1 MWNRLPLVIAMLL
14 ACLIWLSGQR
24 QKWRT
29 EAASRAV
36 TDSAPTNMVE
46 SAAEVDAPRREPRI
60 RQIPGIE
67 NAVASTPNL
76 DLMSRLSIRRRI
88 EREGTRTFLDSL
100 FVSTDSTLVRW
111 KQLPGTPL
119 TVRFD
124 VDSTLPGWQRFHL
137 DAAVSAMRQ
146 WNSTS
151 AGTVLIRADE
161 GQSASVVVSFVSTL
175 ETPDQFGI
183 TEVSW
188 DGSGE
193 ISSAAIR
200 LALQPKENGAI
211 LSAEMMH
218 RVAAHEFGHA
228 LGLPH
233 SDRDSDLMHFT
244 SPVGNASARD
254 LATLNLLY
262 ALPPGSIRTP

>member
-1 MWNRLPLVIAMLL
+1 
-14 ACLIWLSGQR
+14 
-24 QKWRT
+24 
-29 EAASRAV
+29 
-36 TDSAPTNMVE
+36 MVE
-46 SAAEVDAPRREPRI
+46 EMVGPVEATDAPRREPRL

-67 NAVASTPNL
+67 EAVPTTPNL

-88 EREGTRTFLDSL
+88 DREGGRTFLDSM
-100 FVSTDSTLVRW
+100 FTATDSILVRW

-119 TVRFD
+119 RVRFE
-124 VDSTLPGWQRFHL
+124 VDSTIPGWQRFHL
-137 DAAVSAMRQ
+137 DAAVGAMSQ
-146 WNSTS
+146 WNGGIT
-151 AGTVLIRADE
+151 GTVLVPADGDE
-161 GQSASVVVSFVSTL
+161 SASVVVSFVSTL
-175 ETPDQFGI
+175 GSPDQFGI

-193 ISSAAIR
+193 ISGAVIR
-200 LALQPKENGAI
+200 LALQPTENGAI
-211 LSAEMMH
+211 LSAEMME

-233 SDRDSDLMHFT
+233 SDRRSDLMHYT

-262 ALPPGSIRTP
+262 ALPPGPIRTP